1 MFKSSIVAAVLL
13 LATCG
18 PSKLA
23 YGQVKSALTDAG
35 LSDETAGCMASRMT
49 DKLSL
54 KQLIKLKKL
63 KGANRSLSDFVEG
76 VRKVGDAEAL
86 QVTVSSAAL
95 CASGLAG

>member
-1 MFKSSIVAAVLL
+1 MFKLVAVATLL
-13 LATCG
+13 LAACA

-23 YGQVKSALTDAG
+23 YGQVKSALSDAG
-35 LSDETAGCMASRMT
+35 LSDQTASCMATRMT

-54 KQLIKLKKL
+54 KQLVKLKKL
-63 KGANRSLSDFVEG
+63 KGANRSLGEFVDA

-95 CASGLAG
+95 CSSGLAG

>member
-1 MFKSSIVAAVLL
+1 MFKSSIFAAVLM

-18 PSKLA
+18 PGKLA
-23 YGQVKSALTDAG
+23 YSQVKSALTDAG
-35 LSDETAGCMASRMT
+35 LSDQTAGCMASRMT

-63 KGANRSLSDFVEG
+63 KGANRSLTDFVDG
-76 VRKVGDAEAL
+76 VRQVGDAEAL

-95 CASGLAG
+95 CASGLAD

>member
-1 MFKSSIVAAVLL
+1 MFKSISVAAVLL

-35 LSDETAGCMASRMT
+35 LSDETAGCMATRMT
-49 DKLSL
+49 DKLTL

-63 KGANRSLSDFVEG
+63 SGANRSLSDFVEG

-95 CASGLAG
+95 CASGLG

>member
-1 MFKSSIVAAVLL
+1 MFKLVAVATLL
-13 LATCG
+13 LAACA

-23 YGQVKSALTDAG
+23 YGQVKSALSDAG
-35 LSDETAGCMASRMT
+35 LSDQTASCMATRMT

-54 KQLIKLKKL
+54 KQLVKLKKL
-63 KGANRSLSDFVEG
+63 KGANRSLGEFVDA

-95 CASGLAG
+95 CSTGLAG

>member
-1 MFKSSIVAAVLL
+1 MRFGWVIFVATL
-13 LATCG
+13 LAACA

-23 YGQVKSALTDAG
+23 YGQVKSALSDAG
-35 LSDETAGCMASRMT
+35 LSDKTASCMATRMT

-63 KGANRSLSDFVEG
+63 KGANRSLGEFVDA
-76 VRKVGDAEAL
+76 VRQVGDAEAL

-95 CASGLAG
+95 CSTGLAG

>member
-1 MFKSSIVAAVLL
+1 MFKLASCAVLL

-23 YGQVKSALTDAG
+23 YGQVKGALTDAG
-35 LSDETAGCMASRMT
+35 LSDQTAGCMATRMT

-63 KGANRSLSDFVEG
+63 KGANRSLPEFVEAVG
-76 VRKVGDAEAL
+76 KEGDAEAL